1 MQILHY
7 LLELVRDCRYF
18 TVGLRL
24 RCVPLHGIFASIVV
38 VPGRR
43 RMLFLTELSLPC
55 ITM

>member
-7 LLELVRDCRYF
+7 LFELVRDSRYF
-18 TVGLRL
+18 SVGLRL
-24 RCVPLHGIFASIVV
+24 RCVPLHGILASIVV

-55 ITM
+55 VTV